1 MWSGIFARHGYDY
14 PVVHDSART
23 YRCDLAGTKCT
34 DGFLSALSA
43 CRIVQAWM
51 RQNLA
56 DQRRLGRKIRT
67 LRLRA
72 KLTQEA
78 LAELASTSSK
88 HIGDIE
94 RGNVDVGFG
103 VLTRIARA
111 FSVDIAVL
119 AGWPVKTAGKALL
132 TAEQKT
138 QIDQTIQLLQRLLLL
153 GS

>member
-1 MWSGIFARHGYDY
+1 
-14 PVVHDSART
+14 
-23 YRCDLAGTKCT
+23 
-34 DGFLSALSA
+34 
-43 CRIVQAWM
+43 M